1 MFDTLNFGLPELLII
16 LIIVVLL
23 FGAGRVGKIGGE
35 LGEAVANFRNGMKT
49 NAEKTEAPTETSTTN
64 A

>member
-1 MFDTLNFGLPELLII
+1 MLHFGLPELLII

-35 LGEAVANFRNGMKT
+35 LGEAVANFRKGMKT
-49 NAEKTEAPTETSTTN
+49 NADNPETPAETSTTN